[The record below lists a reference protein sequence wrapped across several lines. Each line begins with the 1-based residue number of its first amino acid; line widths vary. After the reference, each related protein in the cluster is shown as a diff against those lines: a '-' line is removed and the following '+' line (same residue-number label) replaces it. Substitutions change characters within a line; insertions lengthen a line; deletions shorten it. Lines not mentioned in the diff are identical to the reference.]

1 MERRRPA
8 GEANMKT
15 ENQTHDPLEM
25 VTVREAA
32 ALLGVS
38 RPTVEKYIKR
48 GNFPSV
54 MIGRCRRIRRRD
66 LESFIRE
73 RTQWGWTPY
82 EGSAVD
88 PSDYTAQVARGE
100 IEDDVPF

>member
-1 MERRRPA
+1 MRS
-8 GEANMKT
+8 
-15 ENQTHDPLEM
+15 ENRTYDPLEM

-38 RPTVEKYIKR
+38 RPTVEKYIKM
-48 GNFPSV
+48 GNIPSV
-54 MIGRCRRIRRRD
+54 RIGRCRRIRRRD
-66 LESFIRE
+66 VESFIRE

-82 EGSAVD
+82 ESSAAKA
-88 PSDYTAQVARGE
+88 SDYVAQVERGE